1 MTTKKTWT
9 EEEYEAAGKKSIHL
23 RLEKK
28 AYDTLAWLAN
38 RMGLGRADLVEW
50 LVQEKAQKEKKR

>member
-1 MTTKKTWT
+1 MSRTWT

-28 AYDTLAWLAN
+28 AYDTLTWLAN
-38 RMGLGRADLVEW
+38 KLGIGRAELVET
-50 LVQEKAQKEKKR
+50 LVQEKANKERKR